1 MLGAGGQLGVDFAA
15 MCWRCAVPIRL
26 SRRSFHTG
34 LLAATIDPT
43 CLLAPPEEIVEPEMR
58 LLAPAGAARTV
69 ALTLDACSGAADMRI
84 IETLLDLAVPATIF
98 VTGLWLH
105 GNPHALGLLLARP
118 DLFTLENHGERHLPP
133 VLGSRTVYGLQVA
146 GTLEAVQREVERG
159 ADALVA
165 AGGVRPRWYR
175 GAAALYSPSAIGAIE
190 ALGFTIAGYSL
201 SADEGASLPAAAVAR
216 RMGAAKN
223 GEVLLAHV
231 NRPGRPSG
239 AGVAEGVAALRR
251 AGAVFVGLDTLP
263 IVAEPCVVHRGH
275 LAA

>member
-1 MLGAGGQLGVDFAA
+1 MLGATGQLGVDLAA

-34 LLAATIDPT
+34 LLAATVDPS

-58 LLAPAGAARTV
+58 LVVPAGAPRTV

-84 IETLLDLAVPATIF
+84 IETLLELSVPATIF
-98 VTGLWLH
+98 VTGLWLR
-105 GNPHALGLLLARP
+105 GNPHALALLLARP
-118 DLFTLENHGERHLPP
+118 DLFSLENHGERHLPP

-146 GTLEAVQREVERG
+146 GTLEAVQREVDRG
-159 ADALVA
+159 ADVLVA

-190 ALGFTIAGYSL
+190 ALGFSIAGYSL

-216 RMGAAKN
+216 RMEAAKN

-231 NRPGRPSG
+231 NQPLRPSG
-239 AGVAEGVAALRR
+239 AGVTEGVAALRR
-251 AGAVFVGLDTLP
+251 AGVVFVGLDTLP
-263 IVAEPCVVHRGH
+263 IVAEPCLVHRGH